1 MKIRMLCDADHR
13 VSSALSQAFRA
24 EAEVSV
30 PKATAAA
37 LIARGVAEE
46 VQKPSVTR
54 GD

>member
-13 VSSALSQAFRA
+13 VSSGVSQAYR
-24 EAEVSV
+24 
-30 PKATAAA
+30 ATAVYSLPRATAEA

-46 VQKPSVTR
+46 IQKPSTK